1 MMKTN
6 KKETQKK
13 AKNITEMVF
22 ILDRSG
28 SMSGLES
35 DTIGGFNSLIEKQK
49 KEAGKC
55 FVSTVLF
62 SDTMQTVHDR
72 VALKNIEKMTEEDYV
87 PMGCTALYDAI
98 GNTVAHITN
107 IHRYIRKEDV
117 PANTVFV
124 IITDGYENAS
134 REYTHKKVKE
144 LVENKKQ
151 KEGWEF
157 MFIGANIDAAATAE
171 TIGIGR
177 NMAAN
182 YCADERGTGVVFEA
196 LAAPLAACRASKKVD
211 ANWSAEIEADL
222 KNRK

>member
-1 MMKTN
+1 MF
-6 KKETQKK
+6 
-13 AKNITEMVF
+13 ANI
-22 ILDRSG
+22 INPDP
-28 SMSGLES
+28 
-35 DTIGGFNSLIEKQK
+35 IG
-49 KEAGKC
+49 
-55 FVSTVLF
+55 TVLR
-62 SDTMQTVHDR
+62 DDNGYKRVH
-72 VALKNIEKMTEEDYV
+72 IPY
-87 PMGCTALYDAI
+87 I
-98 GNTVAHITN
+98 GDLILSGGDL
-107 IHRYIRKEDV
+107 ILSFIPY
-117 PANTVFV
+117 F
-124 IITDGYENAS
+124 
-134 REYTHKKVKE
+134 
-144 LVENKKQ
+144 LLNKKQ